1 MRTLL
6 TSALLAASLLVSGCG
21 LRPLYA
27 NGSKGAVAQILADV
41 DVAAI
46 EGHSGW
52 LVRNALR
59 DRLQATQGGEGA
71 GKRLRLDVRLEDS
84 ITGFGVRADDAVTRE
99 RRTLRARYQ
108 LVDAASGEV
117 LLDATAFS
125 DAGIDVV
132 GSEYATIAAESSALE
147 RLSSAVADQIVA
159 RLAVFANRGGGGPA
173 RLDRR
178 AAPRRRASRP
188 RLGAEPGALCHP
200 AGRRGLRHG
209 NGGPDPAAPPVG
221 RESRQDWSP
230 PFPVEP

>member
-1 MRTLL
+1 MRLL
-6 TSALLAASLLVSGCG
+6 FVSCLTAASLTIGGCG

-27 NGSKGAVAQILADV
+27 NGSKGAVAQVLADV

-59 DRLQATQGGEGA
+59 DRLQATQGGGGA

-108 LVDAASGEV
+108 LVDAATGEV

-159 RLAVFANRGGGGPA
+159 RLAVFANRGGGQPA
-173 RLDRR
+173 
-178 AAPRRRASRP
+178 AVPAPT
-188 RLGAEPGALCHP
+188 P
-200 AGRRGLRHG
+200 AG
-209 NGGPDPAAPPVG
+209 
-221 RESRQDWSP
+221 Q
-230 PFPVEP
+230 

>member
-1 MRTLL
+1 MHSLL
-6 TSALLAASLLVSGCG
+6 TSSLVAASLMLGGCG

-27 NGSKGAVAQILADV
+27 NGGKGAVAQVLADV

-125 DAGIDVV
+125 DSGIDVV
-132 GSEYATIAAESSALE
+132 GSEYATIAAETSALE

-159 RLAVFANRGGGGPA
+159 RIAVFANRGGGQS
-173 RLDRR
+173 
-178 AAPRRRASRP
+178 AAV
-188 RLGAEPGALCHP
+188 P
-200 AGRRGLRHG
+200 AG
-209 NGGPDPAAPPVG
+209 
-221 RESRQDWSP
+221 Q
-230 PFPVEP
+230 

>member
-1 MRTLL
+1 MRKLF
-6 TSALLAASLLVSGCG
+6 TSSLVAASLMLGGCG

-41 DVAAI
+41 DVAPI

-59 DRLQATQGGEGA
+59 DRLKATQGGHGA

-84 ITGFGVRADDAVTRE
+84 ITGFGVRSDDTVTRE

-117 LLDATAFS
+117 VLDATAFS

-147 RLSSAVADQIVA
+147 RLASAVADQIVS
-159 RLAVFANRGGGGPA
+159 RLAVYADRGGGQVPA
-173 RLDRR
+173 TTP
-178 AAPRRRASRP
+178 APTP
-188 RLGAEPGALCHP
+188 
-200 AGRRGLRHG
+200 
-209 NGGPDPAAPPVG
+209 
-221 RESRQDWSP
+221 
-230 PFPVEP
+230 

>member
-1 MRTLL
+1 MRSVL
-6 TSALLAASLLVSGCG
+6 TFCLVAASLLVSGCG

-27 NGSKGAVAQILADV
+27 NGSKGAVAQVLADV
-41 DVAAI
+41 DVAPI
-46 EGHSGW
+46 EGHSGF

-59 DRLQATQGGEGA
+59 DRLQATQRGEGA

-147 RLSSAVADQIVA
+147 RLASAVADQIVT
-159 RLAVFANRGGGGPA
+159 RLAVFADRGGGRTA
-173 RLDRR
+173 D
-178 AAPRRRASRP
+178 A
-188 RLGAEPGALCHP
+188 
-200 AGRRGLRHG
+200 
-209 NGGPDPAAPPVG
+209 PAAPG
-221 RESRQDWSP
+221 GQ
-230 PFPVEP
+230 

>member
-1 MRTLL
+1 MRTILV
-6 TSALLAASLLVSGCG
+6 SALVAASLTIGGCG

-27 NGSKGAVAQILADV
+27 NGSKGTVATVLADI
-41 DVAAI
+41 DVAPI

-59 DRLQATQGGEGA
+59 DRFVATEGGRGP
-71 GKRLRLDVRLEDS
+71 GKRLRLDVKLEDS

-117 LLDATAFS
+117 LVDATAAA

-147 RLSSAVADQIVA
+147 RLASGVADQIVA
-159 RLAVFANRGGGGPA
+159 RLAVFANRGG
-173 RLDRR
+173 
-178 AAPRRRASRP
+178 AA
-188 RLGAEPGALCHP
+188 
-200 AGRRGLRHG
+200 
-209 NGGPDPAAPPVG
+209 PAAPATGAPATT
-221 RESRQDWSP
+221 P
-230 PFPVEP
+230 PPH

>member
-1 MRTLL
+1 MRLAQHQRVSTSLDTNGIWGHRPTMRNLL
-6 TSALLAASLLVSGCG
+6 ISSLIAASLTLGGCG

-27 NGSKGAVAQILADV
+27 NGSRGAVATVLADV
-41 DVAAI
+41 DVAPI

-59 DRLQATQGGEGA
+59 DRLQATQGGQGA

-117 LLDATAFS
+117 LLDATAAQ

-147 RLSSAVADQIVA
+147 RLASGISDQIVT
-159 RLAVFANRGGGGPA
+159 RLAVYANRGGGRTA
-173 RLDRR
+173 TS
-178 AAPRRRASRP
+178 APTP
-188 RLGAEPGALCHP
+188 
-200 AGRRGLRHG
+200 
-209 NGGPDPAAPPVG
+209 
-221 RESRQDWSP
+221 
-230 PFPVEP
+230 

>member
-1 MRTLL
+1 MR
-6 TSALLAASLLVSGCG
+6 SLLVSSLVAASLMLGGCG

-27 NGSKGAVAQILADV
+27 NGSKGAVAQVLADV
-41 DVAAI
+41 DVAPI

-59 DRLQATQGGEGA
+59 DRLRATQGGRGA
-71 GKRLRLDVRLEDS
+71 GNRLRLDVRLEDS

-117 LLDATAFS
+117 LVDATAFS

-159 RLAVFANRGGGGPA
+159 RLAVFANRGGGQ
-173 RLDRR
+173 
-178 AAPRRRASRP
+178 
-188 RLGAEPGALCHP
+188 
-200 AGRRGLRHG
+200 
-209 NGGPDPAAPPVG
+209 PAATPAPTPSG
-221 RESRQDWSP
+221 Q
-230 PFPVEP
+230 

>member
-1 MRTLL
+1 MRLAQHQRVSTSLDTNGIWGHRPTMRNLL
-6 TSALLAASLLVSGCG
+6 ISSLIAASLTIGGCG

-27 NGSKGAVAQILADV
+27 NGSRGAVATVLADV
-41 DVAAI
+41 DVAPI

-59 DRLQATQGGEGA
+59 DRLQATQGGQGA

-117 LLDATAFS
+117 LLDATAAQ

-147 RLSSAVADQIVA
+147 RLASGISDQIVT
-159 RLAVFANRGGGGPA
+159 RLAVYVDRGGGRTA
-173 RLDRR
+173 IS
-178 AAPRRRASRP
+178 APTP
-188 RLGAEPGALCHP
+188 
-200 AGRRGLRHG
+200 
-209 NGGPDPAAPPVG
+209 
-221 RESRQDWSP
+221 
-230 PFPVEP
+230 

>member
-6 TSALLAASLLVSGCG
+6 VSALVAASLTIGGCG

-27 NGSKGAVAQILADV
+27 NGSKGAVATVLADI
-41 DVAAI
+41 DVAPI

-59 DRLQATQGGEGA
+59 DRFVATEGGRGQ

-117 LLDATAFS
+117 LLDATAAA

-147 RLSSAVADQIVA
+147 RLASGVADQIVA
-159 RLAVFANRGGGGPA
+159 RLAVFADRGGGA
-173 RLDRR
+173 
-178 AAPRRRASRP
+178 
-188 RLGAEPGALCHP
+188 
-200 AGRRGLRHG
+200 
-209 NGGPDPAAPPVG
+209 PAAVPPATTPP
-221 RESRQDWSP
+221 SP
-230 PFPVEP
+230 